1 MSSRKTGNEAFPF
14 DNTPYKQRH
23 LIENTFSRL
32 KDRRRITT
40 RMTAMPIPFSQ
51 LSALLSPVSFILI
64 NES

>member
-40 RMTAMPIPFSQ
+40 RYAHTFFAAVRLAVTGIFY
-51 LSALLSPVSFILI
+51 F
-64 NES
+64 N